1 MRFSAFVR
9 RNLLNIAK
17 SNFNIDFRAEI
28 KYSYQFRSIKKHK
41 TLWEII
47 YQN

>member
-1 MRFSAFVR
+1 MRFFTHKR
-9 RNLLNIAK
+9 LNMLNIAK
-17 SNFNIDFRAEI
+17 SNFNTDFRIEI